1 MSTEN
6 KTLVRRYFEE
16 AFGQGHL
23 AVLDEVMAPQW
34 IDHATG
40 TPPGLA
46 NGSEGAKQLISLY
59 RKGVPDIAFHIE
71 DQMAEGDKVVTRWSS
86 SGTQTGE
93 LLGMAATGKK
103 ATVAG
108 ISIDRC
114 VGGKMVESWGVFD
127 QLGMLQQLGLAP
139 TPGR

>member
-1 MSTEN
+1 MGTEN
-6 KTLVRRYFEE
+6 KALVRRFFEE

-23 AVLDEVMAPQW
+23 AVVDEVMASHW
-34 IDHATG
+34 VDHTTG

-59 RKGVPDIAFHIE
+59 RKGVPDLAFHIE
-71 DQMAEGDKVVTRWSS
+71 DQLAEGDKVVTRWRSG
-86 SGTQTGE
+86 GTQAGE
-93 LLGMAATGKK
+93 LFGMAATGKK
-103 ATVAG
+103 AIVTG
-108 ISIDRC
+108 ITIDRC
-114 VGGKMVESWGVFD
+114 VDGKIVESWGVFD

>member
-1 MSTEN
+1 MFADN

-23 AVLDEVMAPQW
+23 AVLDEIMAPHW
-34 IDHATG
+34 VDHTTG
-40 TPPGLA
+40 TPPGLEK
-46 NGSEGAKQLISLY
+46 GSAGARQLISIY
-59 RKGVPDIAFHIE
+59 RKGFPDISFHIE
-71 DQMAEGDKVVTRWSS
+71 DQIAEGDKVVTRWSS
-86 SGTQTGE
+86 SGTQAGE

-103 ATVAG
+103 ATVTG

-114 VGGKMVESWGVFD
+114 VGGKLVESWGVFD